1 MIFKSLRTLHS
12 AQCGYSCSCY
22 VNRTERERVEERE
35 REYKLQIYRFF
46 FYAGMSVWRSNECAH
61 RTCVYASVCVCESRE
76 ANEAK

>member
-22 VNRTERERVEERE
+22 VNRKERERVNVSASTNSK
-35 REYKLQIYRFF
+35 YIDFF
-46 FYAGMSVWRSNECAH
+46 FYAGMSVWKSNECAH